1 MKTNIKYLLGLFI
14 AMSLTLVSC
23 SEEEYSL
30 GELTAPSNIVI
41 NAEVVGQDAT
51 HPNGDGSG
59 DVKISITAYNGL
71 AYKVDFDA
79 NNALDLIYLPT
90 GSATKKY
97 TTLGTNTYTITAVVY
112 GVGGTSSVLTKDVT
126 VRSNFTVAPEI
137 VTALTNNTS
146 KAWIVDKDVAG
157 HIGVGPWNVDSI
169 RAEWWAS
176 AINEKVASAN
186 CFYTATFTFA
196 KIAASGTYSLAVAT
210 PDGAFTKTG
219 SMTSLPGIPGSGDEG
234 CYNYP
239 GGTSEFSF
247 LPASSGAPAT
257 PSRPDNSPSTQT
269 SILLS
274 GVNTFIGYGGSQKE
288 YEILVITPTYMYLR
302 VQGYGPEA
310 GNAWYLKLK
319 PAN

>member
-41 NAEVVGQDAT
+41 NTEVVGQDAL

-59 DVKISITAYNGL
+59 DVKISITADNGHS
-71 AYKVDFDA
+71 YKVDFDA
-79 NNALDLIYLPT
+79 KTALDLVYLPK
-90 GSATKKY
+90 GSTTKKY

-112 GVGGTSSVLTKDVT
+112 GLGGTSSVLTKDIT

-137 VTALTNNTS
+137 VEALTNNSS
-146 KAWIVDKDVAG
+146 KTWVVDKDVAG
-157 HIGVGPWNVDSI
+157 HLGVGPWSVDSI

-176 AINEKVASAN
+176 AVNEKVSSAN
-186 CFYTATFTFA
+186 CFYTSTFTFA
-196 KIAASGTYSLAVAT
+196 KVQASGTYSLVAAT

-219 SMTSLPGIPGSGDEG
+219 SMTSLPGIPGSGSEG
-234 CYNYP
+234 CYSYP
-239 GGTSEFSF
+239 GGNSEFSF
-247 LPASSGAPAT
+247 VPASSGALAV
-257 PSRPDNSPSTQT
+257 PSISGNSPSTQT

-274 GVNTFIGYGGSQKE
+274 GVNTFIGYGGTQKE
-288 YEILVITPTYMYLR
+288 YEILVITPTYLYVR